1 MNTYNVEGLLDSLT
15 PLQCLVSLTLQLE
28 MGGGNGNGG
37 GFGIDENDDE
47 HDEHDEH
54 DVGLAIGAVLSPL
67 RKLVLLK
74 KLRIL
79 NYSNVYSRKLC
90 NITLSS
96 R

>member
-1 MNTYNVEGLLDSLT
+1 MNTYNVEGLLDSLI

-37 GFGIDENDDE
+37 GFGIGENDD
-47 HDEHDEH
+47 DDDVH
-54 DVGLAIGAVLSPL
+54 DVGLASGAVWNPL

-74 KLRIL
+74 KLRVL
-79 NYSNVYSRKLC
+79 NYSNVCSRKLC

-96 R
+96 RQ